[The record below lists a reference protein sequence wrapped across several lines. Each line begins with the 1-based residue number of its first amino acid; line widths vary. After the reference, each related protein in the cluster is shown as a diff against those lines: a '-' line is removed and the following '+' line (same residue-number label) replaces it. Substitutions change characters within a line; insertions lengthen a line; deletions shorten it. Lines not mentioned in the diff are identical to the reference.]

1 MKKIILSSISGI
13 FLMLF
18 GIASAQLAHTVAQSA
33 GDFAFFKEPASKNSS
48 HVAKD
53 TRVNARVM
61 RDFLKSYK
69 NVSDEKWVELKDAF
83 VALFNLDEID
93 YQVAYAKNGN
103 RIRTIR
109 SYRENKLP
117 QDIRHMVKSTYYDY
131 AINVVQEIEKPRD
144 PLVYIIQL
152 IGNTEIIKLIVCDG
166 EITKLQ
172 KFKKSE

>member
-1 MKKIILSSISGI
+1 MKKIILGSITGI
-13 FLMLF
+13 FLMLLA
-18 GIASAQLAHTVAQSA
+18 GTASAQLVQSP

-48 HVAKD
+48 HVAKE
-53 TRVNARVM
+53 TRVSARVM

-69 NVSDEKWVELKDAF
+69 NVSDEKWIELRDAF

-103 RIRTIR
+103 WIRTIR
-109 SYRENKLP
+109 SYQENNLP
-117 QDIRHMVKSTYYDY
+117 QDVRHMVKSTYYDY
-131 AINVVQEIEKPRD
+131 DINLVQEIEKPRD

-166 EITKLQ
+166 EITRLQ
-172 KFKKSE
+172 KFRKSK